1 MYMKDNSQNV
11 FGYIDDLNNS
21 ELNQL
26 QKQLVSD
33 IEYLKQ
39 INDKKNLD
47 FEVERLRH
55 VVKVLKERKQNQ
67 EQIKSL

>member
-1 MYMKDNSQNV
+1 MEDNSQNI
-11 FGYIDDLNNS
+11 FGYIDDLSNS

-26 QKQLVSD
+26 QEQLVSD

-47 FEVERLRH
+47 FEIERLRY

-67 EQIKSL
+67 EQIKKL

>member
-1 MYMKDNSQNV
+1 MEDNSQNI
-11 FGYIDDLNNS
+11 FGYIDDLSNS

-26 QKQLVSD
+26 QEQLVSD

-39 INDKKNLD
+39 TNDKKNFD
-47 FEVERLRH
+47 FEIERLRY

-67 EQIKSL
+67 EQIKKL

>member
-1 MYMKDNSQNV
+1 MKETRQNI
-11 FGYIDDLNNS
+11 FGYIDDLSNS

-26 QKQLVSD
+26 QEQLVSD

-39 INDKKNLD
+39 TNDKKNLD
-47 FEVERLRH
+47 FEIERLRY

-67 EQIKSL
+67 EQIKKL